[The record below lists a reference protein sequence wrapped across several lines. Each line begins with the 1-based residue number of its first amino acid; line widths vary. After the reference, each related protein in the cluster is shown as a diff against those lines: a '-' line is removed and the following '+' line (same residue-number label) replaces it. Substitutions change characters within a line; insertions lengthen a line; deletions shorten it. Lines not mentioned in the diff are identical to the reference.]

1 MPGDEPVYL
10 VVGSDSLIGGALFR
24 RLRGVGERVVGTT
37 RHPEKVHEHC
47 FYLDL
52 AAASEKWRPPL
63 PISVAIVCAGVTR
76 LQACQADPVVS
87 ARINVE
93 GVSTLI
99 KSLVAAGI
107 FVIYLSTNQVFD
119 GSKPLRLANDPL
131 SPGTEY
137 GRQKA
142 EAERQIRQCGDSIAI
157 VRFTKVL
164 EPRPPLFLAWIE
176 AIRNGR
182 EIHPFS
188 DMVMAPVPLALAV
201 DGLQC
206 VAQARSPGVFQ
217 MSADKDISYEQAAR
231 HLARRV
237 GAGENLIQPVRAAES
252 GFFPGPNPAHTTLEA
267 SRFREEFGIEPPS
280 AWSTIDSVLEP

>member
-1 MPGDEPVYL
+1 LMPDKPVFL
-10 VVGSDSLIGGALFR
+10 VVGSDSLIGSALFR
-24 RLRGVGERVVGTT
+24 KLREVGERVAGTT
-37 RHPEKVHEHC
+37 RRRENVDEHC

-52 AAASEKWRPPL
+52 ADASDKWRPPL
-63 PISVAIVCAGVTR
+63 PVSVAIVCAGVTR

-93 GVSTLI
+93 GVSTLV
-99 KSLVAAGI
+99 KSLVAAEI
-107 FVIYLSTNQVFD
+107 FVVYLSTNQVFD
-119 GSKPLRLANDPL
+119 GSKPFRLASDP
-131 SPGTEY
+131 PAPETEY

-142 EAERQIRQCGDSIAI
+142 EAERRMGQYGNSVAI
-157 VRFTKVL
+157 VRLTKVL

-176 AIRNGR
+176 ALRNGR

-188 DMVMAPVPLALAV
+188 DMVMAPVPLALV
-201 DGLQC
+201 TEGLQC

-217 MSADKDISYEQAAR
+217 MSADSDITYEQAAR

-237 GAGENLIQPVRAAES
+237 GAGENLIQPVRTAES
-252 GFFPGPNPAHTTLEA
+252 GFCPGPNPAHTTLEA

-280 AWSTIDSVLEP
+280 AWSAIDSVLEP